1 MDEIFSKYSV
11 PEQVEGIIRKIVE
24 EKSGKKDKDF
34 FRTLISIQRDIS
46 LGGDFYVEL
55 LDSIVK
61 VKKPKGKSVPKK
73 SSSGLKVDK
82 VVKNADGS
90 FTLTITLPA
99 EIFSSLD
106 SSVAAEPVVEETKPE
121 IPLPAPKPLSVVDT
135 LKTKYMAAI
144 SGTDVDS
151 KTFWDQVLYHSLDKG
166 PVTVASISAKTSKP
180 KELVRTYLQNRYNS
194 DVVSIEFSDGEDTV
208 NVTWASNPNSSGV
221 GKR

>member
-11 PEQVEGIIRKIVE
+11 PEQVESLIRKVVE

-46 LGGDFYVEL
+46 LGGAFYVEL

-73 SSSGLKVDK
+73 SSSGMKVDK
-82 VVKNADGS
+82 VTKNSDGS

-99 EIFSSLD
+99 EIFSSLEPAA
-106 SSVAAEPVVEETKPE
+106 SVDPIVEEAKPE
-121 IPLPAPKPLSVVDT
+121 IPAPMSKPMSVVDT
-135 LKTKYMAAI
+135 LKTKYMGAI

-166 PVTVASISAKTSKP
+166 PVTIASISAKTGKP

-194 DVVSIEFSDGEDTV
+194 DVVSIEFSDGEDMV

-221 GKR
+221 GKK